1 MQVGYSPVPIQACP
15 YNIWSNLQ
23 ANSQRQHQDVCHHPI
38 PDIQRPDLECSTGWR
53 QFVLGSFP
61 SSLHLHLI
69 LECKTAADI
78 IGRVHGDGLM
88 VCGTG
93 IERDAEIPLPSITDR
108 QAGSPCRFA
117 GWSNLLC
124 AFLYWPAALSA
135 MPLDDDDDDEE
146 DHLSRATQSTSPTLA
161 RCILSRILLPTVQ
174 GGEDSCLGSALH
186 PARYSHPTSIGMHVY
201 VMTGA
206 DIAPLPASIGN
217 AASVSRATF
226 SRICRALS
234 KRWQFWRRETKNVLG
249 ILAASCYRMLVH
261 FLAPELER
269 PTLPVGTLPPT
280 TSLSLSS

>member
-1 MQVGYSPVPIQACP
+1 MSIC
-15 YNIWSNLQ
+15 
-23 ANSQRQHQDVCHHPI
+23 
-38 PDIQRPDLECSTGWR
+38 
-53 QFVLGSFP
+53 
-61 SSLHLHLI
+61 
-69 LECKTAADI
+69 
-78 IGRVHGDGLM
+78 GLVQSAM
-88 VCGTG
+88 
-93 IERDAEIPLPSITDR
+93 R
-108 QAGSPCRFA
+108 
-117 GWSNLLC
+117 
-124 AFLYWPAALSA
+124 FLYWPAALSA
-135 MPLDDDDDDEE
+135 MPLDDDDDDDDDDEEE
-146 DHLSRATQSTSPTLA
+146 DHLSRAIQSTSPTLA

-269 PTLPVGTLPPT
+269 PTLPVGTLPLHSHFHPKDSSHVYSTQLSIGEETIYFHGCMIDGCLIRLISPIPPT
-280 TSLSLSS
+280 RPPVRPSARATRAVDHTMIATRRHAPTLSCVWMMDVYEEGMRLAVGVGPKLMLYVQSVGRG